1 MIRRKKTS
9 APKTVSGATKNKKV
23 TKKRPNSKKSIL
35 KTAAKK
41 RSSPAK
47 SKKNVPK
54 KRTSGKSINP
64 KTRKTKTGG
73 LMSSAGKKTTAKRKS
88 SPEKSSEKK
97 TSSKPT
103 AARKTKPGK
112 VAKKRIT
119 HKPLSIKP
127 PIPAYKGAK
136 SYLFTSYSHKNMR
149 VVFKIIKELSKSR
162 YRIWYD
168 EGIEPGNEWPE
179 VVGKAVVKC
188 SQFLVFMS
196 RNAATSRNVRN
207 EINLAFSENKD
218 ILVIFLED
226 TRLSEG
232 MKLQIGA
239 VQFINKYESTEK
251 EFYSKLKKVL
261 KTDIRG

>member
-9 APKTVSGATKNKKV
+9 SPKTVSGTTKNKKV
-23 TKKRPNSKKSIL
+23 TKKGTNSKKSSL

-41 RSSPAK
+41 KSTPAK

-54 KRTSGKSINP
+54 KRSSGKSINP
-64 KTRKTKTGG
+64 KTRKRKAGG
-73 LMSSAGKKTTAKRKS
+73 LKSSAGKKTTAKRKS
-88 SPEKSSEKK
+88 SVKK
-97 TSSKPT
+97 TSSNPT
-103 AARKTKPGK
+103 AAGKTKPRK

-196 RNAATSRNVRN
+196 RNATTSRNVRN

-239 VQFINKYESTEK
+239 VQFINKFESTEK

>member
-1 MIRRKKTS
+1 MIKRKKTS
-9 APKTVSGATKNKKV
+9 SPKTISGATKKKA
-23 TKKRPNSKKSIL
+23 TKKRPNSKKSNL

-41 RSSPAK
+41 RSTPAR

-54 KRTSGKSINP
+54 KKTSGKSINTKP
-64 KTRKTKTGG
+64 RNRKTSG
-73 LMSSAGKKTTAKRKS
+73 LKASAGKKTTAKRKS
-88 SPEKSSEKK
+88 SPKKSSEKK
-97 TSSKPT
+97 TSSKP
-103 AARKTKPGK
+103 AATRKTKPKK

-136 SYLFTSYSHKNMR
+136 PYLFTSYSHKNMR

-196 RNAATSRNVRN
+196 RNATTSRNVRN

-232 MKLQIGA
+232 MKLQIGT

-251 EFYSKLKKVL
+251 EFFSKLKKVL